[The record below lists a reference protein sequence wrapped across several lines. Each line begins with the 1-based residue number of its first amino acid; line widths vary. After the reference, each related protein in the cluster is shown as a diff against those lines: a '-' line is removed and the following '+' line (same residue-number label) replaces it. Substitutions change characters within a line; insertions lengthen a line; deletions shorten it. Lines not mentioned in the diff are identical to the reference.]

1 MQDPIIILGPGRCG
15 STLLQRVLNTS
26 EEITIWGEHSGF
38 LRGISASYFELMY
51 DQAIQKCCYAQ
62 NLDPSIVVGSLS
74 RFDLGIEWINA
85 FNQQIVREKYKNF
98 LISLLNYSFDMEN
111 IRWGFKEIR
120 YTNKDKTV
128 NFLLDLFSESFF
140 IFSIREPFAT
150 IGSMLL
156 AWEQS
161 ALESEDIELIKRKT
175 LVMAN
180 RWNISVNSIKFWIEN
195 QKLSY
200 MVIKYENL
208 VKSPEKEINQ
218 MFKNLKVEVPQTALN
233 PLSKAPRSSANKP
246 HKLLVSEVINSL
258 QDDIWKILADSAK
271 YFQYSNLG
279 I

>member
-51 DQAIQKCCYAQ
+51 DQAIQKCCYAK
-62 NLDPSIVVGSLS
+62 NLDPAIVVGSLS
-74 RFDLGIEWINA
+74 NPDLSIEWINA
-85 FNQQIVREKYKNF
+85 FNQQIVREEYKKFIIN
-98 LISLLNYSFDMEN
+98 LLNYSFDMEN

-128 NFLLDLFSESFF
+128 NLLLDLFPESFF

-150 IGSMLL
+150 MRSMVLS
-156 AWEQS
+156 WEES
-161 ALESEDIELIKRKT
+161 ALESEDIDLIKDKI
-175 LVMAN
+175 LVMAD
-180 RWNISVNSIKFWIEN
+180 RWNTSMSSIKFWMEN
-195 QKLSY
+195 KKLSY
-200 MVIKYENL
+200 MVIKYEDL

-218 MFKNLKVEVPQTALN
+218 MFKKLKVKVPETALK
-233 PLSKAPRSSANKP
+233 PLSKAPRSSSNKP
-246 HKLLVSEVINSL
+246 HKLLVSEAVNSL
-258 QDDIWKILADSAK
+258 QEDIWKIVGNSAK
-271 YFQYSNLG
+271 YFQYKFN